1 MDNETLVNTVI
12 SFTELLD
19 QSKTDVVKNWDIEF
33 IQKSVDRC
41 IFIETELSLL
51 QPQECEN
58 IQSIAQH
65 QSEYKIPPLNEL
77 LDALHEF
84 FKELLQNVFLSNDLY
99 LYIMKNYRFLAM
111 PEENDM
117 LSKVLFTF

>member
-1 MDNETLVNTVI
+1 MDNEILVNIII

-19 QSKTDVVKNWDIEF
+19 QSKTDAVKNWDIEF

-41 IFIETELSLL
+41 IFVETELSLL

-58 IQSIAQH
+58 LRSRAHH
-65 QSEYKIPPLNEL
+65 QSGYNIPLLNEL

-84 FKELLQNVFLSNDLY
+84 FRELLQNVFLSNDLY
-99 LYIMKNYRFLAM
+99 LYIMKNYRFLTM
-111 PEENDM
+111 PEEDDM
-117 LSKVLFTF
+117 LSKVLFAF